1 MKQAGSKALAWL
13 GLHPDSEGPRVTPDE
28 RRQAG
33 ANLLALGLGVLAYFL
48 LRAEMPAEDGFGGYI
63 PLILAVSV
71 SANAALMASFLRRGT
86 ARA

>member
-1 MKQAGSKALAWL
+1 M
-13 GLHPDSEGPRVTPDE
+13 
-28 RRQAG
+28 
-33 ANLLALGLGVLAYFL
+33 